1 MNESRAR
8 RYVNPRLER
17 ATRSEIEALQL
28 ARVQRVVRMAYDSN
42 PFYRSLYNRAQ
53 VKPEQIRSLGDFR
66 ERIPFIDKRMLLA
79 DQQEHPPYGRRAD
92 VPGARVNTV
101 LHTSGT
107 SGIGQEMHCLSER
120 NMESWSSG
128 FFYECRW
135 AGIEPGDRV
144 VRFARLAM
152 ELGGMW
158 HKSAGDRLGLSQFFL
173 GAYDTPTRLKLMQR
187 VSPQLI
193 MTQPSY
199 LTRLSIACEEGGIDP
214 RQAFPDLKA
223 IMFSG
228 EAHSGIPWIRRMEQ
242 FWGVPLG
249 EWYGSTQAAG
259 SHMFSCEAGL
269 HFEDGRPRM
278 LHNLEHRILF
288 EVLDLESGLPVG
300 PGEAGE
306 VFLTNLYNE
315 DFPIIRFRNY
325 DRVKYQPAAY
335 CDCGRPFA
343 GIESGSTSRVDDMIK
358 IRGQN
363 VWPDAITT
371 VVFKHA
377 QVEEYQGRVWV
388 DDTGRERIQVRV
400 EFRED
405 QLSASERD
413 RLREAVRAEI
423 KTTTDLTMDI
433 VEAEHGSLP
442 RFEQKARRWK
452 DERQQSRQQAVERLG
467 DKP

>member
-1 MNESRAR
+1 MRQQISQCDLAPR
-8 RYVNPRLER
+8 RHDAHASV
-17 ATRSEIEALQL
+17 SH
-28 ARVQRVVRMAYDSN
+28 
-42 PFYRSLYNRAQ
+42 
-53 VKPEQIRSLGDFR
+53 LGDCR
-66 ERIPFIDKRMLLA
+66 GCPLWNETTHRIIQIQFAFL
-79 DQQEHPPYGRRAD
+79 QQRQNHHTGQRLSLRSDAKQTRRGHGPTGLPIAK
-92 VPGARVNTV
+92 ANR
-101 LHTSGT
+101 
-107 SGIGQEMHCLSER
+107 CLV
-120 NMESWSSG
+120 
-128 FFYECRW
+128 
-135 AGIEPGDRV
+135 D
-144 VRFARLAM
+144 RFAILQHQRD
-152 ELGGMW
+152 
-158 HKSAGDRLGLSQFFL
+158 SAGQFALVHIGLQ
-173 GAYDTPTRLKLMQR
+173 DT
-187 VSPQLI
+187 
-193 MTQPSY
+193 
-199 LTRLSIACEEGGIDP
+199 IDP